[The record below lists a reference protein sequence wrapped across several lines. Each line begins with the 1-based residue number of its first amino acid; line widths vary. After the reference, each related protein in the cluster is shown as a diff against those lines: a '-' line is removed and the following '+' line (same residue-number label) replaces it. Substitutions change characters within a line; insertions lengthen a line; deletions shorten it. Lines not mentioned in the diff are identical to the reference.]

1 MNIDWKDK
9 LAAIADEHPEL
20 NRVPDDLPEP
30 APEPAPEPQP
40 RAPKQTL
47 RVELDKRKGKTAT
60 LITGYDA
67 PDEEVKKLAQTLKIK
82 LATGGSTRDDE
93 ILIQGDVRRKAA
105 ELLEG
110 LGFKV
115 KRINF

>member
-1 MNIDWKDK
+1 MNVDWKDK

-20 NRVPDDLPEP
+20 NRVPDNLPEP
-30 APEPAPEPQP
+30 ASKPQP

-60 LITGYDA
+60 LITEYDA
-67 PDEEVKKLAQTLKIK
+67 PDEDVKKLAQTLKIK
-82 LATGGSTRDDE
+82 LATGGSTRDGE

-110 LGFKV
+110 MGFKV

>member
-20 NRVPDDLPEP
+20 NRVPDNLPEP
-30 APEPAPEPQP
+30 APGPQP

-67 PDEEVKKLAQTLKIK
+67 PDEDVKKLAQTLKIK
-82 LATGGSTRDDE
+82 LATGGSTRDGE

-110 LGFKV
+110 MGFKV

>member
-20 NRVPDDLPEP
+20 NRVPDNL
-30 APEPAPEPQP
+30 PEPAPEPQP

-67 PDEEVKKLAQTLKIK
+67 PDEDVKKLAQTLKIK
-82 LATGGSTRDDE
+82 LATGGSTRDGE

-105 ELLEG
+105 EL
-110 LGFKV
+110 
-115 KRINF
+115 I

>member
-20 NRVPDDLPEP
+20 NRVPDNL
-30 APEPAPEPQP
+30 PEPAPEPQP

-67 PDEEVKKLAQTLKIK
+67 PDEDVKKLAQTLKIK
-82 LATGGSTRDDE
+82 LATGGSTRDGE

-110 LGFKV
+110 MGFKV

>member
-20 NRVPDDLPEP
+20 NRVPDNLPEP
-30 APEPAPEPQP
+30 APE
-40 RAPKQTL
+40 QTL

-67 PDEEVKKLAQTLKIK
+67 PDEDVKKLAQTLKIK
-82 LATGGSTRDDE
+82 LATGGSTRDGE

-110 LGFKV
+110 MGFKV

>member
-30 APEPAPEPQP
+30 APEPQP
-40 RAPKQTL
+40 HAPKQTL

-67 PDEEVKKLAQTLKIK
+67 PDEDVKKLAQTLKIK
-82 LATGGSTRDDE
+82 LATGGSTRDGE

-110 LGFKV
+110 MGFKV

>member
-20 NRVPDDLPEP
+20 NRVPDNL
-30 APEPAPEPQP
+30 PEPAPEPQP

-67 PDEEVKKLAQTLKIK
+67 PDEDVKKMAQTLKIK
-82 LATGGSTRDDE
+82 LATGGSTRDGE

-110 LGFKV
+110 MGFKV

>member
-20 NRVPDDLPEP
+20 NRVPDNLPEP
-30 APEPAPEPQP
+30 APGPQP

-67 PDEEVKKLAQTLKIK
+67 PDEDVKKLAQTLKIK
-82 LATGGSTRDDE
+82 LATGGSTRDGE

-105 ELLEG
+105 ELLESM
-110 LGFKV
+110 GFKV

>member
-9 LAAIADEHPEL
+9 LAAIADGHPEL
-20 NRVPDDLPEP
+20 NRVPDNL
-30 APEPAPEPQP
+30 PEPAPEPQP

-67 PDEEVKKLAQTLKIK
+67 PDEDVKKLAQTLKIK
-82 LATGGSTRDDE
+82 LATGGSTRDGE

-110 LGFKV
+110 MGFKV